1 MGTAWSAT
9 SDSGDAPENFLTA
22 EERAFFE
29 DLIFRAVTIQRQVD
43 HDLVHE
49 KSTTLSEYTTLQR
62 LYETHGGRLR
72 MNELAA
78 ATNLSLSRI
87 SRIVEKLE
95 QQGLVYREQAAD
107 DRRGWNAV
115 LTTAGRGHLR
125 QSDYAYASSV
135 RRNFLDHLDI
145 RELRTLSALM
155 QRIPQ
160 YAEPRPATEPEE
172 APERSFPENTTH
184 LLLVRKSRDTM
195 PAARGRSQTR
205 RPRNGH

>member
-9 SDSGDAPENFLTA
+9 SESGDVPENRLTA

-29 DLIFRAVTIQRQVD
+29 ALVFRAATIQRQVD

-62 LYETHGGRLR
+62 LSEAHSGRLR

-78 ATNLSLSRI
+78 ASNLSLSRI

-95 QQGLVYREQAAD
+95 QQGMVNREQAAD

-115 LTTAGRGHLR
+115 LTAVGRAHLR
-125 QSDYAYASSV
+125 QSDHAYAASV

-145 RELRTLSALM
+145 RQLRALSALVE
-155 QRIPQ
+155 RIPQ
-160 YAEPRPATEPEE
+160 FTEPRPASEPEDG
-172 APERSFPENTTH
+172 PERSFPESSTH
-184 LLLVRKSRDTM
+184 LLLVRKSRDAM
-195 PAARGRSQTR
+195 PAARGRSKTR
-205 RPRNGH
+205 RQHNRH

>member
-9 SDSGDAPENFLTA
+9 SDSGDEPENRLTA

-29 DLIFRAVTIQRQVD
+29 ALVFRAATVQRQVD

-62 LYETHGGRLR
+62 LSEAHGGRLR

-78 ATNLSLSRI
+78 ASNLSLSRI

-95 QQGLVYREQAAD
+95 HQGLVYREQAAD

-115 LTTAGRGHLR
+115 LTTAGRAHLR
-125 QSDYAYASSV
+125 QSDYSYAASV

-145 RELRTLSALM
+145 RQLRALSALVE
-155 QRIPQ
+155 RIPQ
-160 YAEPRPATEPEE
+160 FTEQRPAAEPDE
-172 APERSFPENTTH
+172 APERSFPESSTH
-184 LLLVRKSRDTM
+184 LLLVRKSRDAV

-205 RPRNGH
+205 RQRNGH

>member
-1 MGTAWSAT
+1 MGTAWSAN
-9 SDSGDAPENFLTA
+9 GDAPENRLTS

-29 DLIFRAVTIQRQVD
+29 ALVFKAATVQRQVD

-62 LYETHGGRLR
+62 LSEAHGGRMR

-95 QQGLVYREQAAD
+95 TQGLVFREQAAD

-115 LTTAGRGHLR
+115 LSPAGRAHLR
-125 QSDYAYASSV
+125 QSDHSYAASV
-135 RRNFLDHLDI
+135 RRNFLDHLD
-145 RELRTLSALM
+145 LRQLRALSALVE
-155 QRIPQ
+155 RIPELT
-160 YAEPRPATEPEE
+160 EPRAVLGPEPES
-172 APERSFPENTTH
+172 APERSFPESTH
-184 LLLVRKSRDTM
+184 LLLVRKSQDAL
-195 PAARGRSQTR
+195 PAARGRTKKR
-205 RPRNGH
+205 REHNGR

>member
-1 MGTAWSAT
+1 MGTAWTANSDASENRLT
-9 SDSGDAPENFLTA
+9 S

-29 DLIFRAVTIQRQVD
+29 DLVFKASTVQRQVD

-62 LYETHGGRLR
+62 LSETHGGRLR

-95 QQGLVYREQAAD
+95 RQGLVSREQAAD

-115 LTTAGRGHLR
+115 LSPAGRAHLR
-125 QSDYAYASSV
+125 QSDYSYAASV
-135 RRNFLDHLDI
+135 RRNFLDHLDL
-145 RELRTLSALM
+145 RQLRALSELVD
-155 QRIPQ
+155 RIPELT
-160 YAEPRPATEPEE
+160 EPRGVVSPDDDV
-172 APERSFPENTTH
+172 PERSFPESKTH
-184 LLLVRKSRDTM
+184 LLLVRKSPDAL
-195 PAARGRSQTR
+195 PAARGRTKR
-205 RPRNGH
+205 RRERNGR

>member
-1 MGTAWSAT
+1 MGTAWSANSDASENRLT
-9 SDSGDAPENFLTA
+9 S

-29 DLIFRAVTIQRQVD
+29 DLVFKASTVQRQVD

-62 LYETHGGRLR
+62 LSEAHGGRMR

-95 QQGLVYREQAAD
+95 HQGMVSREQAAD

-115 LTTAGRGHLR
+115 LSPAGRVHLR
-125 QSDYAYASSV
+125 QSDYSYAASV
-135 RRNFLDHLDI
+135 HRNFLDHLD
-145 RELRTLSALM
+145 LRQLRALSKLVE
-155 QRIPQ
+155 RIPELT
-160 YAEPRPATEPEE
+160 EPRAMVGGDDDLPD
-172 APERSFPENTTH
+172 RSFPESKTH
-184 LLLVRKSRDTM
+184 LLLVRKSQDAL
-195 PAARGRSQTR
+195 PAARGRTK
-205 RPRNGH
+205 RPRERNGR